1 MAGVD
6 SNFIEP
12 STDNEIMPPLQPTPP
27 QERAPG
33 VPPGAIDES
42 PAPLGRRERRKLEVR
57 TRIYSVARE
66 LFTKQGFDATTV
78 DEIARVA
85 DVAPATFFNH
95 FQSKQALL
103 GLMTGEVFE
112 TLHLMTSQHLEGE
125 GSSSEKLR
133 AFISAATEGISAS
146 RGIAR
151 DVLLEFMRS
160 DSTATGPHPY
170 LERLFEP
177 FVALIE
183 QGQRSGEMRSDYDA
197 AFLAQMAVGMMNSA
211 ITNWLANPDFPV
223 ETGLVEAAE
232 FALVTLRPEM
242 GEDASERKSFDGD

>member
-1 MAGVD
+1 MTPSEERVRSAP
-6 SNFIEP
+6 SR
-12 STDNEIMPPLQPTPP
+12 STD
-27 QERAPG
+27 
-33 VPPGAIDES
+33 ES
-42 PAPLGRRERRKLEVR
+42 LAPLGRRERRKLEVR

-66 LFTKQGFDATTV
+66 LFTKQGFEATTV

-112 TLHLMTSQHLEGE
+112 YLHSLTSEHLEGE

-133 AFISAATEGISAS
+133 AFISSATEGIAAS

-160 DSTATGPHPY
+160 DATPDGPHPY

-183 QGQRSGEMRSDYDA
+183 QGQRAGEMRNDYDA

-211 ITNWLANPDFPV
+211 ITNWLANPDYPV
-223 ETGLVEAAE
+223 ENGLVDAAE
-232 FALVTLRPEM
+232 FALITLRPQPDE
-242 GEDASERKSFDGD
+242 ASSERKPL

>member
-1 MAGVD
+1 MTLPEEPD
-6 SNFIEP
+6 SSAP
-12 STDNEIMPPLQPTPP
+12 ASSTE
-27 QERAPG
+27 
-33 VPPGAIDES
+33 ES
-42 PAPLGRRERRKLEVR
+42 HAPLGRRERRKLEVR
-57 TRIYSVARE
+57 ERIYSVARG
-66 LFTKQGFDATTV
+66 LFAKQGFEATTV

-103 GLMTGEVFE
+103 GLMTREVFE
-112 TLHLMTSQHLEGE
+112 VLHSMTSEHLEGE
-125 GSSSEKLR
+125 GSSPEKLR
-133 AFISAATEGISAS
+133 AFISSATEGISAG

-160 DSTATGPHPY
+160 DATPDGPHPY

-183 QGQRSGEMRSDYDA
+183 QGQRAGEIRNDYDA

-211 ITNWLANPDFPV
+211 ITNWLANPDYPV
-223 ETGLVEAAE
+223 EAGLVDAAE
-232 FALVTLRPEM
+232 FALITLRPES
-242 GEDASERKSFDGD
+242 GEVSSERNSL

>member
-1 MAGVD
+1 VPTGPVD
-6 SNFIEP
+6 P
-12 STDNEIMPPLQPTPP
+12 
-27 QERAPG
+27 
-33 VPPGAIDES
+33 S

-57 TRIYSVARE
+57 TRIYTVARE
-66 LFTKQGFDATTV
+66 LFAKQGFEATTV
-78 DEIARVA
+78 DEIARAA
-85 DVAPATFFNH
+85 DVVPATFFNH
-95 FQSKQALL
+95 FQSKQAML

-112 TLHLMTSQHLEGE
+112 YLHTMTSEHLEGE

-133 AFISAATEGISAS
+133 AFISAAAEGISAG

-160 DSTATGPHPY
+160 DATPKGPHPY

-183 QGQRSGEMRSDYDA
+183 QGQRTGEMRNDYDA
-197 AFLAQMAVGMMNSA
+197 AFLAQMTVGMMNSA
-211 ITNWLANPDFPV
+211 ITNWLANPDYPV

-232 FALVTLRPEM
+232 FALISLRPET
-242 GEDASERKSFDGD
+242 GEASSERKTP